1 MVQQIPETNR
11 LVDVDAQL
19 VRLLYRNLPT
29 GFAVN
34 LAIASLLLW
43 QLYERVDVNAL
54 WFWFSAVV
62 AVSSYRLWNYWR
74 FKNEQPED
82 SEINRWCISFMIG
95 TLGSAVVWGATPWV
109 LDPFNDVFTPMFIAF
124 ALGGLMVGAAAVL
137 GGVLRIYISYTLLI
151 MGPMMLWFLMQ
162 PGDWVLGMGLMLL
175 VAMMAMTV
183 NGLVYRRVLR
193 DSIQLSNDLMTAKA
207 MAEQA
212 NRAKAEFLSRMSH
225 ELRTPVSSILGYA
238 QLVQEHH
245 VRGSQNRGYLD
256 QIVDSTDHLLALI
269 DDLLDLSR
277 IETRSIDLELSAVN
291 ASELIQRCCERLQPL
306 AGERCILLRCDQQ
319 DMDVSVWADAQRL
332 EFILLNVFGNACLLA
347 RGSGRLQLG
356 MELVDHHML
365 RFYVQDLGERIPR
378 SEHRQVFISR
388 CRLENEDSTLDQLGL
403 GAMLSQQLIE
413 LMDGQLGISVAG
425 EVAPKFY
432 VQLPLYRPQ
441 PKNTRAVSESQ
452 STSSL
457 IESH

>member
-1 MVQQIPETNR
+1 MAHQLQETNR

-34 LAIASLLLW
+34 LVIASLLVW
-43 QLYERVDVNAL
+43 QLYTHVTHTPLLA
-54 WFWFSAVV
+54 WYAAVV
-62 AVSSYRLWNYWR
+62 LVSSYRLWNYWR
-74 FKNEQPED
+74 FNRQHPED
-82 SEINRWCISFMIG
+82 RDIKRWCFSFMVG
-95 TLGSAVVWGATPWV
+95 TLASAVIWGATPWV
-109 LDPFNDVFTPMFIAF
+109 LGPFKDVFTPMFIAF

-151 MGPMMLWFLMQ
+151 MGPMMLWFMVQ
-162 PGDWVLGMGLMLL
+162 PGDWVLGMGLMLI
-175 VAMMAMTV
+175 VAMLAMMV

-212 NRAKAEFLSRMSH
+212 NQAKAQFLSRMSH

-238 QLVQEHH
+238 QLVQEQH

-277 IETRSIDLELSAVN
+277 IETRNIQLEYETVDAYALLQRCHEQLQPIASQRCVLLGLEARHANLSVRADPRRLEL
-291 ASELIQRCCERLQPL
+291 
-306 AGERCILLRCDQQ
+306 ILL
-319 DMDVSVWADAQRL
+319 SVIA
-332 EFILLNVFGNACLLA
+332 NACLLL
-347 RGSGRLQLG
+347 RGGGRLQLG
-356 MELVDHHML
+356 IELAESQTL
-365 RFYVQDLGERIPR
+365 RFYVQDLGERIAQD
-378 SEHRQVFISR
+378 EHQQVFIGR
-388 CRLENEDSTLDQLGL
+388 HRLEGEDSTVDQLGL
-403 GAMLSQQLIE
+403 GAMLSHQLIE
-413 LMDGQLGISVAG
+413 LMGGQLGVSVAG

-432 VQLPLYRPQ
+432 VQLPLCQ
-441 PKNTRAVSESQ
+441 SAKGESA
-452 STSSL
+452 THNNIPSSAL
-457 IESH
+457 AETH